1 MSTEREKVARGMA
14 HMDEV
19 DPPWW
24 RADVERAIDLDRL
37 DLASTELDIL
47 GQRCPIEVLAAY
59 GSEPVHR
66 RRRAKESRE
75 NGFFAYA
82 HVLSGI
88 AAGPDGPEVAF
99 DCLIEWAIER
109 GFTARTEAEFK
120 PLAAE
125 WSERIRER
133 RAAA

>member
-1 MSTEREKVARGMA
+1 MSTKRECVALGMA
-14 HMDEV
+14 FFDET
-19 DPPWW
+19 DPGWW
-24 RADVERAIDLDRL
+24 REDIDRPIDLASL
-37 DLASTELDIL
+37 DLASTELCIL
-47 GQRCPIEVLAAY
+47 GQRCPLEVLAAY

-82 HVLSGI
+82 HVLSGV
-88 AAGPDGPEVAF
+88 AVGPDGPEVAF
-99 DCLIEWAIER
+99 DRLIDWAIER

-125 WSERIRER
+125 WSQRIRER
-133 RAAA
+133 RAL